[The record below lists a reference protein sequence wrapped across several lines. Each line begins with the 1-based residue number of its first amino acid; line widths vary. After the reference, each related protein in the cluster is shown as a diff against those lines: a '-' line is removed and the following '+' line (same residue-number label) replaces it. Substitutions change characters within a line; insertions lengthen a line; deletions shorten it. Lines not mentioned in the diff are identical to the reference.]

1 MDLVSKQNVLSLN
14 MCHFTSCEILVL
26 SELDQLIYIYI
37 IVKVVF
43 TCITFFCSVVTE
55 LFLENLFN
63 VAFVAFAR
71 K

>member
-55 LFLENLFN
+55 LFLENLFD